1 MANFNNSHAEAGRR
15 SDNIHAQVGLQR
27 ENMHNE
33 AALQCDNMHTEAGPQ
48 RDNMHTEAGLQR
60 DSIHTQVEQ
69 KCELGILI
77 CKVCGQVIDTL
88 PTNGVKKIYGV
99 CSDADCKKING
110 GEKR

>member
-1 MANFNNSHAEAGRR
+1 MANFNNSHAEAGRG

-27 ENMHNE
+27 
-33 AALQCDNMHTEAGPQ
+33 DNMHTEAGPQ
-48 RDNMHTEAGLQR
+48 RENMHTEAALQHDNMHTEAGLQR
-60 DSIHTQVEQ
+60 DNIRAQVEQ